1 MPDGYSAK
9 ERQQILEDTSRR
21 LVEIICADSS
31 KGEQFRKQVLNMTVE
46 NLDRTLKSDEA
57 KNEMKAAIIK
67 GVSVA
72 LENSEYMNPLLFRS
86 ILTMG
91 SVSPI
96 LLDAFRKAYALSQNF
111 GAKPGDASIVNIFI
125 DNLSKVLEGDVN
137 PGTAQRGGKRKQYG
151 GVDDNAAANTDT
163 LRSEAKKEGIS
174 EQDQKI
180 AEETAAAAG
189 VDTDAEL
196 KKNNVSKEDVKNIAA
211 AQKASGVSAGD
222 EIAKAK
228 YAAGVTDDE
237 LKMGLEAKAM
247 NDGKKEVGDTGDGKP
262 APEKKS
268 TSQKANEGVAA
279 LGSAAGKAMDWARSL
294 GNNIGPLATSEQ
306 MTTGVLLEDLLTGL
320 DYRSTE
326 MEKSIFESL
335 KNAIAKHIESAQSEI
350 VNAVANTMQAAS
362 NELSQK
368 MSQSTYTLYV
378 YSALKQNISTLT
390 SAIHKWAHDNKGQN
404 FQFSSISSEAG
415 VARIIDNMIQSLSNP
430 ERKQTGGG
438 QKITPRN
445 PNIKRSKKHPLFR
458 RKYTRKYRK

>member
-111 GAKPGDASIVNIFI
+111 GAKPGESSIVGVFI
-125 DNLSKVLEGDVN
+125 DNLSKVLEGDVKH
-137 PGTAQRGGKRKQYG
+137 GTAQRGGKRKQYG

-163 LRSEAKKEGIS
+163 LRSEAKKAGIG
-174 EQDQKI
+174 EQYQQI
-180 AEETAAAAG
+180 AEETGAAG
-189 VDTDAEL
+189 Y
-196 KKNNVSKEDVKNIAA
+196 
-211 AQKASGVSAGD
+211 D
-222 EIAKAK
+222 ENA
-228 YAAGVTDDE
+228 
-237 LKMGLEAKAM
+237 
-247 NDGKKEVGDTGDGKP
+247 P
-262 APEKKS
+262 ANKS
-268 TSQKANEGVAA
+268 TSQKTQEGVAV
-279 LGSAAGKAMDWARSL
+279 LGTAAGKAMDWARSL
-294 GNNIGPLATSEQ
+294 GNNIGPFATSEQ

-335 KNAIAKHIESAQSEI
+335 KNSIAKHIESAQSEI

-390 SAIHKWAHDNKGQN
+390 SAIHKWVDDNKGQN
-404 FQFSSISSEAG
+404 FQFSSISSESG